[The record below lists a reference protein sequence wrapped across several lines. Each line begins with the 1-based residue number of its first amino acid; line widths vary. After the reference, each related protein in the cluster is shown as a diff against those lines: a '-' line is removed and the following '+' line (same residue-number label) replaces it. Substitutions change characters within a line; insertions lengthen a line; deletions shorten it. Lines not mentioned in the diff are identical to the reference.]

1 MTQLKRS
8 AVSAAVVAAIG
19 AISVSAQAQTPQL
32 ERVEITGSSIKR
44 IAAEGALPVQVI
56 TAEQINR
63 SGATS
68 VAEVIQR
75 LPAMQGFSIADTAV
89 GSNSGGIASA
99 SIHDIGESYTL
110 VLLNGRR
117 IAPTGSGSTI
127 NLNSIPMSAIDRI
140 EILTDGAS
148 ALYGSDAIAGV
159 VNFVLK
165 RNHKGGS
172 INVRVNNPTEGAGKS
187 ANASVMFGAGDL
199 DADGFSLV
207 ATYRKDKNELL
218 KATDRSFGNTAYV
231 PFTLNGKS
239 YIYDR
244 TSTFAVPANASV
256 TFKTLPGE
264 AASTRLPAYSF
275 NPYQKANAG
284 KCAPGAV
291 VSLNNAV
298 SASSVTENCAFD
310 FVKTVEIYPENQRDS
325 LFLSGQ
331 FKVNDKIKLFSDVAF
346 TRLDL
351 TARIAP
357 NAMPV
362 TIPTTS
368 SLYTQFVA
376 PFLTANQAAHVNTVS
391 ASYRAFDFGT
401 RDSQTL
407 TDAKHFVFGADAEL
421 GDWSLN
427 GALLW
432 SQNAIDERYVG
443 GYMRTAEFLSMVSKV
458 QLNPFLEP
466 GKQSDG
472 TKKLIADS
480 IFNGTVRTADTTM
493 KGVDI
498 KASRELFQLASG
510 AVSLGM
516 GADLRNTTYR
526 QTPDVRATAGEIYN
540 YAAVQAYDLS
550 RDNSG
555 VFAEVLVP
563 VTKQLELT
571 GAVRYDSITAIK
583 DSVRKITV
591 GEDMSASTYKL
602 SARLQASPQLLF
614 RGSYGTGFKAP
625 SMLQIAEPEVPAGVT
640 AASYDCPFPGTEAC
654 KPGKLQYS
662 QSRGGNA
669 LLKPERSVQ
678 SVLGV
683 RFEPSNDF
691 GIGAD
696 FWQVRIKD
704 AVSGVSA
711 NLAFSDP
718 VKYRELFKLY
728 RSPAEVQDYWTFRS
742 VSTNIGQQINSGVDW
757 DVVARFKTDYGRLT
771 TGLAGTWMFDSSY
784 TRPGTSND
792 FTDSLDRYGENAAVS
807 FRHVVRATASLA
819 SGNMTNTLTL
829 KYRNGYEDVNQLVR
843 DTSTNTNVRVA
854 LYVPSY
860 TTLDWQGTYNFS
872 KSLELQ
878 AGITNILN
886 VAPPFTLRDSSGHQV
901 GYDPRYADP
910 MLRTIYINGTFKF

>member
-1 MTQLKRS
+1 MSL
-8 AVSAAVVAAIG
+8 AAH
-19 AISVSAQAQTPQL
+19 AQTSQL

-89 GSNSGGIASA
+89 GSNSGGIATA
-99 SIHDIGESYTL
+99 SIHDIGASYTL

-117 IAPTGSGSTI
+117 IAPTGSGSSI
-127 NLNSIPMSAIDRI
+127 NLNSIPMSAIERI

-165 RNHKGGS
+165 RNSKGGS
-172 INVRVNNPTEGAGKS
+172 INVRMNNPTEGAGKS
-187 ANASVMFGAGDL
+187 ANASVVYGAGDL
-199 DADGFSLV
+199 EADGFSLV

-218 KATDRSFGNTAYV
+218 KANDRSFGNTAYV
-231 PFTLNGKS
+231 KFDQDGKS

-244 TSTFAVPANASV
+244 TSVSAVPANASV

-264 AASTRLPAYSF
+264 AASTKLPSYAF
-275 NPYQKANAG
+275 NPYQLANGG
-284 KCAPGAV
+284 KCAKDNV
-291 VSLNNAV
+291 VSLNNAT
-298 SASSVTENCAFD
+298 SATSITKNCAFD
-310 FVKTVEIYPENQRDS
+310 FVKTVEIYPENQRDA
-325 LFLSGQ
+325 LFLSGE

-357 NAMPV
+357 NPV
-362 TIPTTS
+362 PISIPTTS
-368 SLYTQFVA
+368 SVYTNYVL
-376 PFLTANQAAHVNTVS
+376 PYLTAAQAAHVNTVS
-391 ASYRAFDFGT
+391 ANYRALDFGT

-407 TDAKHFVFGADAEL
+407 TDAKHFVFGMDAEL
-421 GDWSLN
+421 GEWSLN
-427 GALLW
+427 GAVLW

-443 GYMRTAEFLSMVSKV
+443 GYMKTAEFLSMVSKV
-458 QLNPFLEP
+458 QFNPFLEA
-466 GKQSDG
+466 GAQSPA
-472 TKKLIADS
+472 TQQLMNDS
-480 IFNGTVRTADTTM
+480 IFHGTIRTADTTM
-493 KGVDI
+493 KGFDI

-516 GADLRNTTYR
+516 GADMRNSSYR
-526 QTPDVRATAGEIYN
+526 QTPDARALAGEIYN
-540 YAAVQAYDLS
+540 YAAATAYDLS

-563 VTKQLELT
+563 VTKELELT
-571 GAVRYDSITAIK
+571 GAVRYDSISAIT
-583 DSVRKITV
+583 DSIRNITV
-591 GEDMSASTYKL
+591 GDKMAASTYKL

-625 SMLQIAEPEVPAGVT
+625 SMLDIAQPEVPNGVT
-640 AASYDCPFPGTEAC
+640 AAAYDCPFPGTDGC

-662 QSRGGNA
+662 QSSGGNN

-696 FWQVRIKD
+696 FWQVKIKD

-711 NLAFSDP
+711 PQAFADP

-742 VSTNIGQQINSGVDW
+742 VSTNIGQAINSGIDW

-771 TGLAGTWMFDSSY
+771 TGLAGTWMIDSSY
-784 TRPGTSND
+784 TRPGTEND
-792 FTDSLDRYGENAAVS
+792 FTDSLDKYGENAAVT
-807 FRHVVRATASLA
+807 FRHIVRATATLA
-819 SGNMTNTLTL
+819 SGDMTNTLTL
-829 KYRNGYEDVNQLVR
+829 KYRNGYQDINQLVR
-843 DTSTNTNVRVA
+843 DVATNTNVRVM
-854 LYVPSY
+854 LTVPSY

-886 VAPPFTLRDSSGHQV
+886 VAPPLTLRDSSGHQV
-901 GYDPRYADP
+901 AYDPRYADP
-910 MLRTIYINGTFKF
+910 MMRTIYLNGTYKF